1 MMLLLSHHLDVSSL
15 NKNNN
20 KYRYDATAIS
30 LFRCIQRK

>member
-1 MMLLLSHHLDVSSL
+1 MLPLSHHLDVSTL

-30 LFRCIQRK
+30 SFR